1 MVHTSEKLDSR
12 FLLAFAMAHETLKS
26 GLARVSELNTTQYRI
41 LMMVYQA
48 RPESTPQ
55 ASISEVLHLQ
65 PNVVAQGTS
74 VLEGRTYIV
83 RKKDASDARAKNL
96 SITGAGKRHI
106 DAVNAALVEELY
118 ASWPT
123 EDPAF
128 RSILETTIMAGGQI
142 ATDIPQ
148 TNPDYFPASHVLT
161 ITERSTRL
169 IEEAVEEQLQISILE
184 ARVLQRLAEV
194 AEPLRMH
201 SLSQQL
207 QLSGATTT
215 RTVNQLVKQE
225 YVQRLASPSDNK
237 AVYVALTQQ
246 GQEFA
251 AQVQHTIDRAG
262 SKHFWGPMNDAQ
274 RKAFR
279 LMGEVVIDDMRKRRE
294 AKRKS
299 ELDQLIPA

>member
-1 MVHTSEKLDSR
+1 MARTSEKLDSR
-12 FLLAFAMAHETLKS
+12 FLLAFAMAHETLKN
-26 GLARVSELNTTQYRI
+26 GLAQVSDLSTTQYRI

-48 RPESTPQ
+48 RPETTPQ

-65 PNVVAQGTS
+65 PNVVAQSTS
-74 VLEGRTYIV
+74 VLETHKYIV
-83 RKKDASDARAKNL
+83 RKKDANDARAKNL

-106 DAVNAALVEELY
+106 DAVNASLVKELY
-118 ASWPT
+118 ATWPT

-128 RSILETTIMAGGQI
+128 RSILEATVISGGQI

-169 IEEAVEEQLQISILE
+169 IEETIEEQLGIRILE

-194 AEPLRMH
+194 EEPLRMRN
-201 SLSQQL
+201 LSRQL

-215 RTVNQLVKQE
+215 RTVDQLAKQD

-246 GQEFA
+246 GTDFA
-251 AQVQHTIDRAG
+251 AQVQHSIDRAG
-262 SKHFWGPMNDAQ
+262 SKFFWGPMNDAQ

-279 LMGEVVIDDMRKRRE
+279 LMGEVVIEDMRKRRE

-299 ELDQLIPA
+299 ELNQLVPA